1 MKITRTQLRSLIKEE
16 VDKFLNEDASDDVLR
31 KALKLFPDAMVDE
44 QGDELVIDTGMSDE
58 EVEAM
63 ASKWM

>member
-1 MKITRTQLRSLIKEE
+1 MKITKAHLRNLIKEE
-16 VDKFLNEDASDDVLR
+16 VNKFINEDAADKVIK

-58 EVEAM
+58 EVE
-63 ASKWM
+63 

>member
-44 QGDELVIDTGMSDE
+44 QGD
-58 EVEAM
+58 
-63 ASKWM
+63 